1 MGVFALLQYL
11 LLTVKIVSL
20 LNEKHF
26 PMKSW
31 DIDLITEMDK
41 ADHFWIKWVN
51 LIRSTGLNQNAR
63 WEAALIWGINLVFR
77 GDKQQLN
84 CVKTK

>member
-1 MGVFALLQYL
+1 M
-11 LLTVKIVSL
+11 KIVIL

-31 DIDLITEMDK
+31 DIDLITEMEQ

-51 LIRSTGLNQNAR
+51 LIRSTGLKPERQVG
-63 WEAALIWGINLVFR
+63 AALSEG
-77 GDKQQLN
+77 
-84 CVKTK
+84 